1 MRPPPGPPR
10 VKAEAEEA
18 IPCAGYEGRIIGKG
32 GETIRRLQEESGA
45 RISIDRGAG
54 ECVVSGTTEQVILGS
69 AAVKKVIAEAG
80 ERGGGGGGGGGGGRF
95 VPPSGPFEAE
105 ESIACDGSE
114 GRVIG
119 KGGET
124 IRRLQEETGC
134 RIDIEKGSGTCVV
147 KGTAAAVRLG
157 VAAVRRQIEE
167 GDGGPGGFKRKRE
180 SEDEPIDSAAMYGQE
195 LAAREEDDEPKPPP
209 IEPDFGLSGA
219 LAAETNT
226 VNGVTLVYTEPQE
239 AKKPTVRWRL
249 YVFKNGELQGDPIKI
264 HQRSYYLLGRERKV
278 VDIPTDHP
286 SCSKQHAVIQFR
298 ARDVMDDDTGDMTQL
313 VTPYILDLD
322 STNGTHLNGERIDP
336 RKYYQ
341 LLEKDTVV
349 FGQSTR
355 EFVILNEDST

>member
-1 MRPPPGPPR
+1 M
-10 VKAEAEEA
+10 KAEAEEA
-18 IPCAGYEGRIIGKG
+18 IPCVGYEGRIIGRG
-32 GETIRRLQEESGA
+32 GETIRRIQQETGA
-45 RISIDRGAG
+45 RISIDRASG
-54 ECVVSGTTEQVILGS
+54 ECVVSGSTEQVILGS
-69 AAVKKVIAEAG
+69 AAVKNIIAEAG
-80 ERGGGGGGGGGGGRF
+80 ERGGGGGGNGGGNGGFR
-95 VPPSGPFEAE
+95 PPSGPFEAE
-105 ESIACDGSE
+105 ETIPCAGSE

-134 RIDIEKGSGTCVV
+134 RIDIEKGSGLCTI
-147 KGTAAAVRLG
+147 KGTVAAVRAG
-157 VAAVRRQIEE
+157 AAAVRRQIED
-167 GDGGPGGFKRKRE
+167 GDGGGGGFKRKRD
-180 SEDEPIDSAAMYGQE
+180 SEDEPIDSAAYGRE
-195 LAAREEDDEPKPPP
+195 LAQREEDDEPKPPP

-226 VNGVTLVYTEPQE
+226 VNGVTLVYTEPLE

-249 YVFKNGELQGDPIKI
+249 YVFKNGELQGDPLKI
-264 HQRSYYLLGRERKV
+264 HQQSYYLLGRERKV

-298 ARDVMDDDTGDMTQL
+298 ARDVMDDETGDMVQV

-322 STNGTHLNGERIDP
+322 STNGTHLNGERIDS

-341 LLEKDTVV
+341 LLEKDTLV

-355 EFVILNEDST
+355 EFVILNEDSK

>member
-80 ERGGGGGGGGGGGRF
+80 ERGGGGGGGGGGRF

-157 VAAVRRQIEE
+157 VAVVRRQIEE

-180 SEDEPIDSAAMYGQE
+180 SEDEPIDSAAMYGQSS
-195 LAAREEDDEPKPPP
+195 R
-209 IEPDFGLSGA
+209 
-219 LAAETNT
+219 
-226 VNGVTLVYTEPQE
+226 
-239 AKKPTVRWRL
+239 
-249 YVFKNGELQGDPIKI
+249 
-264 HQRSYYLLGRERKV
+264 RERRTTSRSRRRLSRTLASPARSPRR
-278 VDIPTDHP
+278 PTP
-286 SCSKQHAVIQFR
+286 
-298 ARDVMDDDTGDMTQL
+298 
-313 VTPYILDLD
+313 
-322 STNGTHLNGERIDP
+322 
-336 RKYYQ
+336 
-341 LLEKDTVV
+341 
-349 FGQSTR
+349 
-355 EFVILNEDST
+355 